1 MEPKSWPF
9 VGFIVLQEG
18 AVFTLHV
25 KAILATFLTSP
36 FKDKG
41 YSKIALRTFPS
52 VEAARDWAWANGY
65 GIGT

>member
-1 MEPKSWPF
+1 MDSTQF
-9 VGFIVLQEG
+9 TGFIVLQEG

-52 VEAARDWAWANGY
+52 VESARDWAWANGY

>member
-1 MEPKSWPF
+1 MEPNSWPF

-25 KAILATFLTSP
+25 KAVLGSFLCSP
-36 FKDKG
+36 FRAKG
-41 YSKIALRTFPS
+41 YSKIALKTFPS
-52 VEAARDWAWANGY
+52 VESARDWAWANGY